1 MRTKKMIGQFEI
13 KALFNIYEFLEV
25 ERSANK
31 IKVLGRRYKNYAVL
45 KIDLNEDQTV
55 GKIEAFYFDYFSDA
69 KSCYLKVFED

>member
-1 MRTKKMIGQFEI
+1 MIGQFEI

-45 KIDLNEDQTV
+45 KIDLNDDQTV
-55 GKIEAFYFDYFSDA
+55 GTIKAFYFDYFSDA
-69 KSCYLKVFED
+69 KTKFLKVFED